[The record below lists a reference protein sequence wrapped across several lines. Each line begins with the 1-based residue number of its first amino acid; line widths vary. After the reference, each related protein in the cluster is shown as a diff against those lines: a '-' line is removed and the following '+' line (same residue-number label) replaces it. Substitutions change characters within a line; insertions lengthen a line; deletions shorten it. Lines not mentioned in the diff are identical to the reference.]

1 VRDLLHPVKIYP
13 VDVEADQVTT
23 PSPRRMEE
31 LWIDGLI
38 LHPVTGRPTGY
49 TILRHHPGDFFFA
62 GHNPLEADTVKARFV
77 LHWFSKWR
85 PGQVRGVPV
94 FTTALD
100 LFNELRSFRRA
111 ELQKANL
118 AANLTAVIETESP
131 ADDTGAQTPTPFTN
145 IPIDRG
151 TMAALPANTK
161 LKQYQTGGPGA
172 TYEMFQQA
180 CLGEA
185 CRPLNYPLNLALG
198 TSQKFNFSSAR
209 LDHINYRNGL
219 KIERADCDA
228 QILDKL
234 LAAYIEEAA
243 LVPGL
248 LPWGIESIADLPH
261 EWHWPGFEPLDPV
274 KDALADHSRI
284 ANGTLTW
291 QEFWASRGKD
301 WQDVLKQQALERDE
315 IERFK
320 LVFSDPMKKTQT
332 ETIDATDGKEGR
344 RAA

>member
-1 VRDLLHPVKIYP
+1 
-13 VDVEADQVTT
+13 
-23 PSPRRMEE
+23 
-31 LWIDGLI
+31 
-38 LHPVTGRPTGY
+38 
-49 TILRHHPGDFFFA
+49 
-62 GHNPLEADTVKARFV
+62 
-77 LHWFSKWR
+77 
-85 PGQVRGVPV
+85 
-94 FTTALD
+94 
-100 LFNELRSFRRA
+100 
-111 ELQKANL
+111 
-118 AANLTAVIETESP
+118 
-131 ADDTGAQTPTPFTN
+131 
-145 IPIDRG
+145 
-151 TMAALPANTK
+151 
-161 LKQYQTGGPGA
+161 
-172 TYEMFQQA
+172 MFQQA